1 MKDEGKE
8 KDLSEEYFF
17 FAVNLAKEAG
27 RLAISSRSKQGVAY
41 EMKTSHKDLVTEVDR
56 RVERFVVEEIR
67 HRYPNHGIIGEEG
80 TEIDEKEFSTYRW
93 VIDPIDGTTN
103 FIQQGINFCVS
114 IALYEGNEG
123 QVGVVYDPSRDELFA
138 ARRGSGVTLNGE
150 RVYPPHL
157 EGMKEALIGT
167 NLIWVGRTR
176 KLQLEEAIYA
186 IAWQSR
192 GVRSIGAAALE
203 LAYVA
208 VGRLNAYIGLH
219 LSPWDYAA
227 GKILVE
233 EAGGQV
239 SNFDGEPILLTAVK
253 QGFLASHPSI
263 HEELLQV
270 LRRA

>member
-186 IAWQSR
+186 IAPAKQGGSVDRRSR
-192 GVRSIGAAALE
+192 TG
-203 LAYVA
+203 
-208 VGRLNAYIGLH
+208 IGLC
-219 LSPWDYAA
+219 S
-227 GKILVE
+227 
-233 EAGGQV
+233 
-239 SNFDGEPILLTAVK
+239 
-253 QGFLASHPSI
+253 
-263 HEELLQV
+263 
-270 LRRA
+270 RRAIKCIYRASPFPLGLCGGKDPRGRGGRPGKQF